1 MKIPERQVVVRAEM
15 QTNPAYG
22 KSPELRTMEE
32 LLEYG
37 VIVLN
42 KPQGPTSH
50 QIVDYIKK
58 ILEINKAGHSGTLD
72 PNVTGV
78 LVVAL
83 EKATRVVEVLLKGGK
98 EYVCI
103 LYLHDDISE
112 ETIRKTF
119 IEFLGKIEQL
129 PPKKSAVKRQ
139 WRTREVYY
147 LDILEID
154 RRSVLFRV
162 GCQAG
167 TYIRKLCVD
176 VAQKMGTKGHMH
188 ELVRTKVGK
197 FTDEQWVSL
206 HDLKDAYEDWKQGNE
221 TELRK
226 IILPME
232 TAVEHIGKVWL
243 FDSAVDAICH
253 GAFLSVPGIA
263 KLESGIEVGDPVALL
278 SLKGELIAIGTARMN
293 AQNMLMQERG
303 IAVAETKVF
312 MERGTYPKFV
322 KKE

>member
-1 MKIPERQVVVRAEM
+1 
-15 QTNPAYG
+15 
-22 KSPELRTMEE
+22 
-32 LLEYG
+32 
-37 VIVLN
+37 
-42 KPQGPTSH
+42 
-50 QIVDYIKK
+50 
-58 ILEINKAGHSGTLD
+58 
-72 PNVTGV
+72 
-78 LVVAL
+78 
-83 EKATRVVEVLLKGGK
+83 
-98 EYVCI
+98 
-103 LYLHDDISE
+103 
-112 ETIRKTF
+112 
-119 IEFLGKIEQL
+119 
-129 PPKKSAVKRQ
+129 
-139 WRTREVYY
+139 
-147 LDILEID
+147 
-154 RRSVLFRV
+154 
-162 GCQAG
+162 
-167 TYIRKLCVD
+167 
-176 VAQKMGTKGHMH
+176 
-188 ELVRTKVGK
+188 
-197 FTDEQWVSL
+197 
-206 HDLKDAYEDWKQGNE
+206 LKDAYEDWKQGNE